1 MSIFTENLQ
10 GKDLTAADK
19 YIYLFLVN
27 NFSEAGAC
35 DLPNEKLCELL
46 EVSLS
51 TFRKSIKTLQE
62 KKLVKIQR
70 FPNKRVLKFTTLVK
84 NTTLVIFTTP
94 IKIYY
99 PTESIKNLNKSE
111 SYLASWTDFSIK
123 IWELERKEAKER
135 SIILL
140 YTYSININI
149 SSINK
154 EEGKSSL
161 TSFASTSLKYYIG
174 KFDFVNDPDHRNI
187 NKIQNSLIPT
197 EPAKTSLAEIAKAPA
212 KRKRA
217 KKTVENFKPPSS
229 SEEVEIFM
237 QSYVEKSLKK
247 YPYLIYVDIQRSAD
261 DFLSYYTMNNW
272 KQSKNK
278 PIVDWK
284 AAAEKWLRNQQDY
297 IKKGTAEPKQL
308 TLHEQEL
315 FDRLT
320 NNQQIDEQR
329 FNNAVDVSEGDSE
342 GFTQVQAFEHKE
354 TPEEYAE
361 RQRREIEE
369 YRRTLYED

>member
-1 MSIFTENLQ
+1 MDLEEFLGQENINNFEKLLLVYLQFRSFKSYKDLEPVFKVSGVTIRKAIANLRKLGLLNNYDPVKLSFRCKEIFTHENAECKESFTYKNDTCKENLTPC
-10 GKDLTAADK
+10 KEMFTSDSDRCKEKFTSCKENFTFSKNDP
-19 YIYLFLVN
+19 YIY
-27 NFSEAGAC
+27 
-35 DLPNEKLCELL
+35 
-46 EVSLS
+46 
-51 TFRKSIKTLQE
+51 
-62 KKLVKIQR
+62 
-70 FPNKRVLKFTTLVK
+70 
-84 NTTLVIFTTP
+84 NT
-94 IKIYY
+94 
-99 PTESIKNLNKSE
+99 N
-111 SYLASWTDFSIK
+111 
-123 IWELERKEAKER
+123 
-135 SIILL
+135 
-140 YTYSININI
+140 SININI
-149 SSINK
+149 SNINK

-161 TSFASTSLKYYIG
+161 TSFASTSLKYYID

-187 NKIQNSLIPT
+187 NQIQNSLIPT
-197 EPAKTSLAEIAKAPA
+197 EPAKTSLAEIVKAPA
-212 KRKRA
+212 KRTRA

-308 TLHEQEL
+308 NTHEQEL

-342 GFTQVQAFEHKE
+342 CFTQVQAFEHKE

>member
-1 MSIFTENLQ
+1 MDLEEFLGQENINNFEKLLLVYLQFRSFKSYKDLEPVFKVSGVTIRKAIANLRKLGLLNNYDPVKLSFRCKEIFTHENTECKENFTYKNDTCKENLTQ
-10 GKDLTAADK
+10 CKEMFTSEDARCKEKFTSCKENFTFSKNDP
-19 YIYLFLVN
+19 YIY
-27 NFSEAGAC
+27 
-35 DLPNEKLCELL
+35 
-46 EVSLS
+46 
-51 TFRKSIKTLQE
+51 
-62 KKLVKIQR
+62 
-70 FPNKRVLKFTTLVK
+70 
-84 NTTLVIFTTP
+84 NT
-94 IKIYY
+94 
-99 PTESIKNLNKSE
+99 N
-111 SYLASWTDFSIK
+111 
-123 IWELERKEAKER
+123 
-135 SIILL
+135 
-140 YTYSININI
+140 SININI
-149 SSINK
+149 SNINK

-187 NKIQNSLIPT
+187 NQIQNSLIPIKT
-197 EPAKTSLAEIAKAPA
+197 EKTSLAEIVKAPA

-308 TLHEQEL
+308 TPQEQLL

-354 TPEEYAE
+354 TPEEYEE